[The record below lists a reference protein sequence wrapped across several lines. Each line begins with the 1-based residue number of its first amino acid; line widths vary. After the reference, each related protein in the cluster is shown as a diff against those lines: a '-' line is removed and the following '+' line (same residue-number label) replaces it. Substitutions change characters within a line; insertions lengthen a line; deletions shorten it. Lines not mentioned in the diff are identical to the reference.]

1 METNEDQPEI
11 EAVNHLKINILVRTP
26 RKLTKLTI
34 RVRRTIRIRRIVGR
48 RL

>member
-11 EAVNHLKINILVRTP
+11 EAVNHLKINILVRTK

-48 RL
+48 GL